1 MLNLTYSYVQICKVD
16 TENGDVKLWK
26 DCGTIYPGEPVF
38 LSRDEEN
45 NNNESQE
52 DDGVLMA
59 AVSDS
64 QVGKQDYLLFI
75 DPKNMAEIA
84 RAKVH
89 IQIPQALHGV
99 FLPNSS

>member
-1 MLNLTYSYVQICKVD
+1 M
-16 TENGDVKLWK
+16 KLWK

-38 LSRDEEN
+38 LSREDQ
-45 NNNESQE
+45 NNNELQE

-64 QVGKQDYLLFI
+64 QVGKQDFLLFI
-75 DPKNMAEIA
+75 DPKNMTEIA
-84 RAKVH
+84 RANVS
-89 IQIPQALHGV
+89 IQIPQALHGL